1 MELLGIFPL
10 ERRKFINE
18 FVSSPNH
25 TADIINQTN
34 LHSGQIRYRNSPL
47 PAKRNNVFYK
57 KEKDFTIT
65 IKEKAS
71 AESKDLM
78 FRVERSRAALS
89 AVFFVWILQQQKR
102 GASFCSFGMWCIQ
115 VTSHFCAPNFW
126 RGCGILTIGRK
137 WLDSG
142 REAFMWLE
150 PQRIWPLAL
159 AFMWLKPQRIWLIA
173 QTSYCPKM

>member
-78 FRVERSRAALS
+78 FRVERSRAALFAATEKRS
-89 AVFFVWILQQQKR
+89 KFLQPWNVKLQIFYKPLL
-102 GASFCSFGMWCIQ
+102 CSK
-115 VTSHFCAPNFW
+115 
-126 RGCGILTIGRK
+126 L
-137 WLDSG
+137 
-142 REAFMWLE
+142 
-150 PQRIWPLAL
+150 
-159 AFMWLKPQRIWLIA
+159 LKGLWDFDNWQEVVG
-173 QTSYCPKM
+173 